1 MLRLCLVW
9 CLSGLCA
16 HLAAALPLNT
26 EDKVVPQARSHPC
39 RKSNTTCGHPAL
51 SASSRNGHAPLDPS
65 SSYGNLPLDHS
76 SNFLN
81 FLKKVHRRYPP
92 GSQIFQERYQIFL
105 KSIERHSY
113 LNSLAFASNRTNV
126 AYYGINQFSD
136 LSVEEFSATYLRSYP
151 TKNGSFGKRIKTSA
165 QEKALPLRFD
175 WREKKVV
182 TPVKNQMSCGGCW
195 AFSIVGAV
203 ESAYAIRGN
212 LLEELSVQ
220 QVIDCSYK
228 DYGCN
233 GGSTLSAF
241 NWLNQTRIKLVRNS
255 KYTFKAHTGYCTYFP
270 GSDFGVSIKGYEE
283 YDFSGYEEEMMKM
296 LIDLGPLAVIVDAVS
311 WQDYLGGIIQHHCS
325 SGEANH
331 AVLVIGFDKT
341 GDTPYWIV
349 KNSWGTSWGIEG
361 YVYIKMGGNVCG
373 IAETVSAPFV

>member
-39 RKSNTTCGHPAL
+39 WKSNTTCGHPAL

-76 SNFLN
+76 NNFLN

-105 KSIERHSY
+105 
-113 LNSLAFASNRTNV
+113 
-126 AYYGINQFSD
+126 
-136 LSVEEFSATYLRSYP
+136 
-151 TKNGSFGKRIKTSA
+151 
-165 QEKALPLRFD
+165 
-175 WREKKVV
+175 
-182 TPVKNQMSCGGCW
+182 CGGCW

>member
-39 RKSNTTCGHPAL
+39 WKSNTTCGHPAL

-76 SNFLN
+76 NNFLN

-105 KSIERHSY
+105 
-113 LNSLAFASNRTNV
+113 
-126 AYYGINQFSD
+126 
-136 LSVEEFSATYLRSYP
+136 
-151 TKNGSFGKRIKTSA
+151 
-165 QEKALPLRFD
+165 
-175 WREKKVV
+175 
-182 TPVKNQMSCGGCW
+182 
-195 AFSIVGAV
+195 
-203 ESAYAIRGN
+203 
-212 LLEELSVQ
+212 
-220 QVIDCSYK
+220 
-228 DYGCN
+228 
-233 GGSTLSAF
+233 
-241 NWLNQTRIKLVRNS
+241 TRIKLVRNS